1 MVYTFPQLQTEF
13 SVDLNLKVSDDVET
27 IEVDGDYYY
36 KEDTISITIISNPN
50 LDREIL
56 EELYYELNEIVRH
69 ELEHINQYERGDN
82 IPKRQPKKPLKYYS
96 QKHELEAQIAGF
108 IRRAKKE
115 RKPLEVVIRNWF
127 DKNQSKRKL
136 SSNDVEIIIKKL
148 LELV

>member
-1 MVYTFPQLQTEF
+1 VKEVTIF
-13 SVDLNLKVSDDVET
+13 LKKD
-27 IEVDGDYYY
+27 
-36 KEDTISITIISNPN
+36 
-50 LDREIL
+50 
-56 EELYYELNEIVRH
+56 
-69 ELEHINQYERGDN
+69 Q
-82 IPKRQPKKPLKYYS
+82 KKPLKYYS

-127 DKNQSKRKL
+127 DKNQGKRKL